1 MTNRT
6 HLRAKMVSRLSSLLH
21 SGPSAT
27 KSIACSALLR
37 FGLHTSRYTGHQRLP
52 FTYQKHPLP
61 SVSVSARWFSSQTTD
76 SRGRHD
82 NAVRE
87 GFPGR
92 PKAVIFDLGGVV
104 VPSPFPVF
112 TGFEKQH
119 GLLPGSVVKT
129 IKETG
134 ADGAFAKLERG
145 ELTVGQFSKPFS
157 EEYRCIT
164 GTEVQPD
171 IFTNLLESMR
181 VGRQVTA
188 HTVILEVIAKLKKH
202 GIKIAVLTNNFRY
215 DDGQTLLPKDK
226 LNVNVVKSSI
236 FRQTCIMHDHR
247 TSHLIEDKFLP
258 LVTL

>member
-1 MTNRT
+1 
-6 HLRAKMVSRLSSLLH
+6 MVSRLSSLLR
-21 SGPSAT
+21 SGLGSPST
-27 KSIACSALLR
+27 KTIAYSALLR
-37 FGLHTSRYTGHQRLP
+37 HGVHTSRYTGGQRLP
-52 FTYQKHPLP
+52 FTYQKHPL
-61 SVSVSARWFSSQTTD
+61 SSISAKWFSSQTTD
-76 SRGRHD
+76 SHSG

-87 GFPGR
+87 GSPGR

-104 VPSPFPVF
+104 VPSPYPVF

-119 GLLPGSVVKT
+119 GLPLGSVVQT

-134 ADGAFAKLERG
+134 GDGAFAKLERG

-157 EEYRCIT
+157 EEYCCVT

-188 HTVILEVIAKLKKH
+188 HAVILEVIAKLKKH
-202 GIKIAVLTNNFRY
+202 GIKTAVLTNNFRY

-226 LNVNVVKSSI
+226 LNVNVVKKAVYISSRLLYI
-236 FRQTCIMHDHR
+236 
-247 TSHLIEDKFLP
+247 
-258 LVTL
+258 

>member
-1 MTNRT
+1 
-6 HLRAKMVSRLSSLLH
+6 MVSRLSSLLH
-21 SGPSAT
+21 RCPSAT

-37 FGLHTSRYTGHQRLP
+37 LGVHTSRYTGGQGQRLC
-52 FTYQKHPLP
+52 QKHSLP
-61 SVSVSARWFSSQTTD
+61 VSARWLSSQSTD
-76 SRGRHD
+76 SRSRHSD

-112 TGFEKQH
+112 TGFEEQH
-119 GLLPGSVVKT
+119 GLHPGSVVKT

-157 EEYRCIT
+157 EEYLSVT

-181 VGRQVTA
+181 VGKQVTA

-202 GIKIAVLTNNFRY
+202 GIKTAVLTNNFRY

-226 LNVNVVKSSI
+226 LNVNVVKRI
-236 FRQTCIMHDHR
+236 KY
-247 TSHLIEDKFLP
+247 LDKP
-258 LVTL
+258 A